1 MTLSVPDHRELAPE
15 ARGVLAASP
24 MRILVLAPFLTLAAC
39 VSVGPAVSVATA
51 PRGKNQRLEVIVA
64 DGP

>member
-1 MTLSVPDHRELAPE
+1 MHYF
-15 ARGVLAASP
+15 ARCWGP
-24 MRILVLAPFLTLAAC
+24 P
-39 VSVGPAVSVATA
+39 GPAISVATA